1 MKEEEIIKSMQ
12 CLSRKYQNVIIQSQS
27 IKDGRKETQDG
38 CCRSSTEVNETFAYQ
53 TGTRLLR

>member
-1 MKEEEIIKSMQ
+1 MQ

-27 IKDGRKETQDG
+27 IKGGRKEAQDG
-38 CCRSSTEVNETFAYQ
+38 CRSCSELNETFAYQ